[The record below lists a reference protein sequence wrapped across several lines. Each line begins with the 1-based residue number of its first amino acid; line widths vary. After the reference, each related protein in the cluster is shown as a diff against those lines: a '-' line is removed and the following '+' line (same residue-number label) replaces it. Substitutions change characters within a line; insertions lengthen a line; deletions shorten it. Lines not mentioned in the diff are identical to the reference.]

1 MAFIVL
7 FVSWFFFLFFQTTS
21 IYGGDAG
28 DLVTSAFLHGVA
40 HPPGFPL
47 YTFLGFIL
55 SKLPILTV
63 AWRVGLL
70 SSLAGAG
77 TITILFLLIKDIT
90 KNTKSA
96 LIAVA
101 VLAGTYLFWLYSIVP
116 EVFNLHCF
124 FSSTLVYLLYKWST
138 SRKDRYLSIFALV
151 LGLSLSH
158 HLLTI
163 FLFPAFI
170 YFFHANREKLPKFTP
185 KYLAK
190 KLTLLSLGLTP
201 YLYIFIAASTTPA
214 ISWENVTTVQNF
226 LNLVL
231 RRTYGTFQSGP
242 IFAQNF
248 ISRLIQFPYMLEF
261 IKTDF
266 TIVGVF
272 LAIIGCIGQFRKR
285 RQLWIYFF
293 LIFLFVGP
301 FYFFYASYYIIDRFS
316 LATFERFLLPSYMI
330 ITIWIGEGIIVSY
343 KILTK
348 FTKKQ
353 LAPSFYLL
361 FLVLPISLLFI
372 NYPKISILKNDRT
385 AENHALDIL
394 STVPQNTIL
403 ILQYDTTLFDT
414 QYVYFTQK
422 VRPDIKLFHF
432 YKLYQGQLTNQIKK
446 QYPDLIVPSGM
457 KEKFIAK
464 FVSENAKKF
473 PIYINNPIPVNIKDS
488 YWVRLGLL
496 FRFYT
501 KSNLPKTAEIFKENE
516 RLWTQYS
523 NPLSGSLGKYNNL
536 MLSNILDFYKDGRLE
551 LGRMYEDSQM
561 YDKALFHY
569 LKAQQ
574 LEPELDEAPYRMGIV
589 YAKKGNCHKSKEAL
603 STAIAI
609 TPSKADYYFSMSQLY
624 KNCFKD
630 LKKASIFEKMY
641 QEKKSATQLPVEKL

>member
-343 KILTK
+343 KILT
-348 FTKKQ
+348 
-353 LAPSFYLL
+353 
-361 FLVLPISLLFI
+361 
-372 NYPKISILKNDRT
+372 
-385 AENHALDIL
+385 
-394 STVPQNTIL
+394 
-403 ILQYDTTLFDT
+403 LQYDTTLFDT

-446 QYPDLIVPSGM
+446 QYTDLIVPSGM